1 MWTKM
6 KAFSLNSLTIA
17 WSYVLALTGA
27 ALQAIDSAGDALG
40 DPGIKD
46 QLSAAIGD
54 PKTTGRILLVISV
67 ITMIARLRS
76 VRRAS

>member
-27 ALQAIDSAGDALG
+27 ALQAIDSAADALG

-46 QLSAAIGD
+46 QVSAAIGD
-54 PKTTGRILLVISV
+54 PKMAGRILLGISV
-67 ITMIARLRS
+67 ITIIARLRS
-76 VRRAS
+76 LRRTS